1 MTNPIQLTVAIPSY
15 LEAENLKFLL
25 PQLKEALKVIPSYEI
40 LIVDTPEARD
50 ETPAVCEAE
59 GVRYI
64 NRDGGDTYSAAVKT
78 AIAKA
83 EGEFL
88 LFMDGDGSHDPSLI
102 PELFSYKDDFDLV
115 GASRYVGGGSTDN
128 NALLGI
134 MSKVLNLTYRVALNL
149 DAYDISNS
157 FKLYHTAPLREL
169 TLYCTNFDIIEEIMV
184 KLNRAK
190 KLKIK
195 EVPFHFKERV
205 HGTTKRNL
213 VTFIF
218 SYASTLLKL
227 KFGK

>member
-1 MTNPIQLTVAIPSY
+1 MSNQIQLTVAIPSY

-25 PQLKEALKVIPSYEI
+25 PQLKEALKDIPNYEI

-50 ETPAVCEAE
+50 ETPDVCKEN

-64 NRDGGDTYSAAVKT
+64 NRDGGDTYSAAVTT

-88 LFMDGDGSHDPSLI
+88 LFMDGDGSHDPNLI
-102 PELFSYKDDFDLV
+102 PELFSHRNDYDIV
-115 GASRYVGGGSTDN
+115 AASRYVGGGSTDN
-128 NALLGI
+128 NAVLGL
-134 MSKVLNLTYRVALNL
+134 MSKTLNLTYRIVLNL

-157 FKLYHTAPLREL
+157 FKLYHTAPLRDL

-184 KLNRAK
+184 KLNRIK
-190 KLKIK
+190 KVKVK
-195 EVPFHFKERV
+195 EIPFHFRERV
-205 HGTTKRNL
+205 HGETKRNL

-218 SYASTLLKL
+218 SYASTLIKL
-227 KFGK
+227 RFGK